1 MELNQAATE
10 DQEIED
16 NKKAVEVV
24 WKSFANHKIIKTM
37 KESHT
42 EKNLMAGNNHIQ
54 DVWLRFSTT
63 FRKYW

>member
-24 WKSFANHKIIKTM
+24 CKSFANHKIIKTM

-42 EKNLMAGNNHIQ
+42 EKNLKAGNNHIQ
-54 DVWLRFSTT
+54 DVWL
-63 FRKYW
+63 